1 MALRSLA
8 GQAVVELLLRDRMT
22 QGLHKAGAKLKAF
35 GRMVDTGAMGMMKA

>member
-22 QGLHKAGAKLKAF
+22 QGLHKAGAKLSPPLLPARRFCRSKS
-35 GRMVDTGAMGMMKA
+35 R